1 MHSRRCKN
9 FLSAVSSIGLTGY
22 MLEFHRQLARQKQ
35 QQAFSCT
42 KLWDRE
48 ERKHKLTLTVMIY
61 LPVKIRKAV
70 LLDQLAYLLEDK
82 RLRPRSVSCSN
93 WSDDI
98 AAVARPALFGQL
110 NSL

>member
-1 MHSRRCKN
+1 
-9 FLSAVSSIGLTGY
+9 
-22 MLEFHRQLARQKQ
+22 
-35 QQAFSCT
+35 
-42 KLWDRE
+42 
-48 ERKHKLTLTVMIY
+48 MIY